1 MLYFYDVHQLC
12 GGVLAGLI
20 SVTGC
25 CANVTL
31 FGAFVIGIIGSV
43 IYTQTKKLIY
53 RFEIDDPLDICE
65 IHGFCG
71 IWSILAVGLLDQD
84 QGLLYSGNTEM
95 ILIQIIGIAAYLFWS
110 TILSFVFFY
119 TLKQNDKLR
128 IDPIYEI
135 IGLDFL
141 KNNSNGQQ
149 SNDINRLIFNTR
161 LH

>member
-1 MLYFYDVHQLC
+1 M
-12 GGVLAGLI
+12 
-20 SVTGC
+20 
-25 CANVTL
+25 TL